1 MLLAAVLSFTDVCAA
16 VAISPLQQQDM
27 AANATAFF
35 PSVADEQ
42 IERAALSR
50 SLEDARQ
57 HQNGGSF
64 ERFSV
69 FEELFGRCLKHHGYF
84 QLLSLQNTG
93 DAAASESLDR
103 VDEIC
108 EAASNDAR
116 SVLLATPDSEP
127 WTRRYLSLR
136 ERAERARAHAVKED
150 AKALAD
156 TASDNIDRLSRLHGL
171 ILQTPPFERIAAGRR
186 HLDAYFDYITL
197 MRDPEPAVRRQAWFA
212 YWKGIRARSQPFA
225 EILLGIVQNE
235 QAIAHAKGY
244 ADAPA
249 SRYAAMGL
257 DREAV
262 EASLHAMARHAS
274 SWQAYSVLQGSV
286 PWDRVAPPNRFTHH
300 LTLHE
305 LAQVGVRAVA
315 PLGDNHAG
323 QLLRLLDSDNGRMD
337 ISQQRRARAMDAFSI
352 TAPGAPSVL
361 FVGYRRDDLESDVE
375 VIHEAAHA
383 VHGELMNEAGTSPL
397 TRNGPSWMME
407 SFAILD
413 ELLFRQQLAQ
423 EARTPQARD
432 YYLRSLIDD
441 LALQLFTSAEE
452 AQLELA
458 IYDGVASGSLNSA
471 DDLNAVTD
479 QVLSHYERS
488 SSSDAELGMTWA
500 TKRLFYQDPMYL
512 TNYLY
517 AGLVAVKLLSL
528 THAEDATFQAR
539 YRALEE
545 QGFGR
550 DPVRALEETLGG
562 QIDWNR
568 LIDEDIVFFDH
579 QVDALRALRS
589 GQAH

>member
-1 MLLAAVLSFTDVCAA
+1 M
-16 VAISPLQQQDM
+16 
-27 AANATAFF
+27 
-35 PSVADEQ
+35 
-42 IERAALSR
+42 ERATLSR

-57 HQNGGSF
+57 HHDGDSF
-64 ERFSV
+64 ARFSA

-84 QLLSLQNTG
+84 QLLSSQNTG
-93 DAAASESLDR
+93 DAAASESLER
-103 VDEIC
+103 VDEMC

-116 SVLLATPDSEP
+116 SVLLSTPDREP
-127 WTRRYLSLR
+127 WTKRYASLR
-136 ERAERARAHAVKED
+136 ERAERARTHAVKED

-156 TASDNIDRLSRLHGL
+156 TASDTVDRLSRLYGL
-171 ILQTPPFERIAAGRR
+171 TLQTPPFEKIASGRR
-186 HLDAYFDYITL
+186 HLDAYFDYMTL
-197 MRDPEPAVRRQAWFA
+197 MRDPEPAVRRQAWVA
-212 YWKGIRARSQPFA
+212 YWKGIRARSQPLA

-235 QAIAHAKGY
+235 QVIAQAKGY

-257 DREAV
+257 NRQVIET
-262 EASLHAMARHAS
+262 SLNAMARHAAS
-274 SWQAYSVLQGSV
+274 LKAYSALKGSV
-286 PWDRVAPPNRFTHH
+286 PWDMVAPPNRFTHR
-300 LTLHE
+300 LTLQE

-315 PLGDNHAG
+315 PLGDHHARE
-323 QLLRLLDSDNGRMD
+323 LSRLLDPDNGRMD
-337 ISQQRRARAMDAFSI
+337 ISQQRGARAMDAFSI
-352 TAPGAPSVL
+352 TAPGVPSVL

-423 EARTPQARD
+423 QASTSQARD

-452 AQLELA
+452 SQLELR
-458 IYDGVASGSLNSA
+458 IYDGVQNGSLKSA
-471 DDLNAVTD
+471 EDLNAVTE
-479 QVLSHYERS
+479 QVLSRYERR
-488 SSSDAELGMTWA
+488 SSSDAESAMTWA

-517 AGLVAVKLLSL
+517 AGLVAVKLFSL
-528 THAEDATFQAR
+528 TQEEGTAFQAR

-562 QIDWNR
+562 PIDWDQ
-568 LIDEDIVFFDH
+568 LIDEDIVFFDR
-579 QVDALRALRS
+579 QVDALRALRRENT
-589 GQAH
+589 H